1 MEKKVVINLHGIDVS
16 VIIIDTK
23 SMIRTVHYSYGQLY
37 VSCPIDTSLSV
48 LKMRLEKMFDLKTL
62 LKFDKDQLYSDSY
75 CYVLGEK
82 RRLIRPFSYLEPKK
96 EDLII
101 KNNEDLIIKLKKLAY
116 DILVSRVRRYE
127 IIMQTKKH
135 EIKITAMYAARGKNY
150 YRKGLLTF
158 AYELVHF
165 SLELID
171 AIVIHEL
178 AHDFQQNHSKK
189 FYEIVYT
196 YCSDYDSRIKK
207 LSYGVK
213 K

>member
-1 MEKKVVINLHGIDVS
+1 MEKKVVINLHGIDIG

-23 SMIRTVHYSYGQLY
+23 KMTRTVHYSYGQIY
-37 VSCPIDTSLSV
+37 VSCPIDTPLFII
-48 LKMRLEKMFDLKTL
+48 KMRLEKMFKINTL
-62 LKFDKDQLYSDSY
+62 LKFDKEQLYSENY
-75 CYVLGEK
+75 CYILGEK
-82 RRLIRPFSYLEPKK
+82 RRLIRPFSYLDPQK
-96 EDLII
+96 EDIII
-101 KNNEDLIIKLKKLAY
+101 KNDEDLLKKLRKLAY
-116 DILVSRVRRYE
+116 DIILSRVRRYE
-127 IIMQTKKH
+127 VIMQTKRH
-135 EIKITAMYAARGKNY
+135 EIKITSMYAARGKNY

-158 AYELVHF
+158 ADELIHF
-165 SLELID
+165 SLDLID

-207 LSYGVK
+207 LTYGVK